1 MRKTDNKIFAGYVKS
16 MSDQKRTF
24 MVGKKRV
31 VKKIIINDGSR
42 LGKLLIA
49 NKNKNHVKSKEKSS
63 TINSLLGQV
72 SRAVSRFILKSG
84 LEIEKIKQVHPAVA
98 VSRKKYRLMKDGAK
112 FYYVDINHCFWRI
125 AFLKGYIGEK
135 LYEKWA
141 NEQGELKTF
150 RNMSLGCIK
159 ASEGRTYYIRGV
171 RSYEIEE
178 DKTLQCTIYDN
189 IRFTCYNFLG
199 EISKEVGD
207 NFIAYKTDGIM
218 VDNKK
223 GLAKV
228 KKLMKKNN
236 FMFTVK
242 ECEKIDELTYR
253 VDGTTKR
260 M

>member
-1 MRKTDNKIFAGYVKS
+1 MRKIDNKFFAGYVKS

-24 MVGKKRV
+24 MVGKKRR
-31 VKKIIINDGSR
+31 VKKIIFNNKI
-42 LGKLLIA
+42 LVL
-49 NKNKNHVKSKEKSS
+49 NKNKNHVKSKKKSS
-63 TINSLLGQV
+63 EINSLLGQV
-72 SRAVSRFILKSG
+72 AMAVNRFIIKSG
-84 LEIEKIKQVHPAVA
+84 LVVEKIKQVHLALA

-159 ASEGRTYYIRGV
+159 APDGRTYYIRGV
-171 RSYEIEE
+171 ESYEIEE
-178 DKTLQCTIYDN
+178 DKTLQCIIYDN

-199 EISKEVGD
+199 EIAKEVQD
-207 NFIAYKTDGIM
+207 DFIAYKTDGIM
-218 VDNKK
+218 VDSKK
-223 GLAKV
+223 GLANV

-253 VDGTTKR
+253 IDDTIKR